1 MRGVLKSLLTFLI
14 VAAFGAATTGTAGA
28 LLCTLHQPQAL
39 HETVSGGEP
48 VSGWGPVASEFTQHP
63 ASQHETHDKCIHPCC
78 VSTSTAILAGVVRL
92 YAVAR
97 VERDAFPIP
106 DGEVLTGIAVVPLT
120 GPPKLS
126 A

>member
-1 MRGVLKSLLTFLI
+1 MRGVLKSLLTFLM
-14 VAAFGAATTGTAGA
+14 VAAFGAATIGTAGA
-28 LLCTLHQPQAL
+28 LPCTVHQPQAL
-39 HETVSGGEP
+39 HQAVSGGQP
-48 VSGWGPVASEFTQHP
+48 VPGCGPAASEFTQHP

-78 VSTSTAILAGVVRL
+78 VSTSTAILAGMVRP
-92 YAVAR
+92 YAVAP

-106 DGEVLTGIAVVPLT
+106 DGEVLTGIAVAPLT